1 MDFPR
6 QFSVAALFSV
16 MAVAFAGCG
25 GGPAA
30 TPAGSSATST
40 VEPAH
45 NHPEHG
51 PHGGDLVEL
60 GDEEYHAEIV
70 HEADGTLSVYILD
83 GAATNMVPIDA
94 AEISL
99 NVVHDGEAEQFAL
112 AAMPLE
118 SDAAGQSSRFVSAD
132 AHAGEELDHEGAQ
145 AKLAVTI
152 NGTSYQG
159 SVEHDHAH
167 GDHSHGDHAH
177 DGGDHQH

>member
-1 MDFPR
+1 MDYPR
-6 QFSVAALFSV
+6 QFSVAALLSAFAL
-16 MAVAFAGCG
+16 AVAGCG
-25 GGPAA
+25 GGPAP
-30 TPAGSSATST
+30 TPAGSSATSS

-70 HEADGTLSVYILD
+70 HETDGKLSVYILD

-94 AEISL
+94 TEISL
-99 NVVHDGEAEQFAL
+99 NVVHDGEAEQIAL
-112 AAMPLE
+112 AAMPQE

-132 AHAGEELDHEGAQ
+132 EHAGEDLDHEGTE

-159 SVEHDHAH
+159 AVEHDHAH
-167 GDHSHGDHAH
+167 GDHSHG
-177 DGGDHQH
+177 GGDHQH